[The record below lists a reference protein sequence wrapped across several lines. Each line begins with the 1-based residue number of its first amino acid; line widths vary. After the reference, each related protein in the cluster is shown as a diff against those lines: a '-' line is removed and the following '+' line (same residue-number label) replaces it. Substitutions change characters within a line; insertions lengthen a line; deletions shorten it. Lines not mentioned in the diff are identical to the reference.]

1 MKILFYGRLAE
12 AIGAEAELDVPA
24 GSSIARVREQL
35 ASEYPRAAGVLTSRR
50 ALTCVD
56 GTLVRDDYLVRPTDR
71 IEFLPPVSG
80 G

>member
-12 AIGAEAELDVPA
+12 AIGPETEFDVPA
-24 GSSIARVREQL
+24 GWSIGRIRERL
-35 ASEYPRAAGVLTSRR
+35 ANDHPGAASTLTSRR

-56 GTLVRDDYLVRPTDR
+56 GTLVRDDYLVRATDR

>member
-1 MKILFYGRLAE
+1 MRILFYGRLAE
-12 AIGAEAELDVPA
+12 AIGAEAVVDVPDDCSVA
-24 GSSIARVREQL
+24 HIREQL
-35 ASEYPRAAGVLTSRR
+35 AIEYPGAASVLASPR

-56 GTLVRDDYLVRPTDR
+56 GTLVRDDYLVRANDR